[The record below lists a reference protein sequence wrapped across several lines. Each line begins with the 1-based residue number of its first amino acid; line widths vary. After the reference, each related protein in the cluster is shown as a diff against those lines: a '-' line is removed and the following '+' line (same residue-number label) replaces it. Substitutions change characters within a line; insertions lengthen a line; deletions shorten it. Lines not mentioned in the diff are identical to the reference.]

1 MAKIAKKTA
10 ENGHFLE
17 AVKCQKIELRTV
29 YRYINGPPGIGI
41 NFSKKNFSVQ
51 TVLKKCI
58 FQILVSKNTPRFAH
72 FFSTKFLEM
81 KLCPRETKLP

>member
-41 NFSKKNFSVQ
+41 NFSKKKFFGPNGAQKVHFSDFSVQ
-51 TVLKKCI
+51 KHPLFCA
-58 FQILVSKNTPRFAH
+58 L
-72 FFSTKFLEM
+72 FFY
-81 KLCPRETKLP
+81 